1 MNAQRAPQRII
12 DKAKKIKM
20 IAMDVDGVLTGGEII
35 IYESGKNVKELKFW
49 NVRDRM
55 GFSLLRSAK
64 SDLKLAWITGRYCK
78 HVADQA
84 RELRIESF
92 TQDCMDKAAAM
103 KSLLKKFSLE
113 PEQVLYIGDDLVDV
127 PVLKMVG
134 LGIAPCDAIPEAL
147 HAADYVTQV
156 AGGKGVLREVAELV
170 LKARGL
176 WATAAAKYLG

>member
-1 MNAQRAPQRII
+1 MKATMVPKNIT
-12 DKAKKIKM
+12 DKAKKIKL

-35 IYESGKNVKELKFW
+35 IYESGKHVKELKFW

-78 HVADQA
+78 HVSDQA
-84 RELRIESF
+84 KELRIESF
-92 TQDCMDKAAAM
+92 VQDCMDKATAM
-103 KSLLKKFSLE
+103 KAIIKKYSLK

-127 PVLKMVG
+127 PVLRMVG
-134 LGIAPCDAIPEAL
+134 LAVAPNDAIPEAL
-147 HAADYVTQV
+147 KVADYVTKV

-176 WATAAAKYLG
+176 WKKAAADYL

>member
-1 MNAQRAPQRII
+1 MKAKCVPKRII
-12 DKAKKIKM
+12 DKAKKIKL

-35 IYESGKNVKELKFW
+35 IYESGKHVKELKFW

-84 RELRIESF
+84 KELKVESF
-92 TQDCMDKAAAM
+92 TQDCMDKATAM
-103 KSLLKKFSLE
+103 KAILKEFSLK

-134 LGIAPCDAIPEAL
+134 LGIAPSDAIPEAL
-147 HAADYVTQV
+147 KVADYITNVS
-156 AGGKGVLREVAELV
+156 GGKGVLREVAELV

-176 WATAAAKYLG
+176 WAIAAAKYL